1 MKLKCQQ
8 NIMKMA
14 DCDMRNKI
22 KCSLIECV
30 CNEFVQTFIM

>member
-1 MKLKCQQ
+1 MRLKCQQ

-14 DCDMRNKI
+14 DCNMRNEI
-22 KCSLIECV
+22 ECNLIECV